1 MPRETSNPLGRDPSS
16 RSGPINRGGRYP
28 MNFTRHLVLSSG
40 PSHLKR
46 SILSSYIRHLD
57 GLMANQPM
65 LTHNCA
71 VIHLVF
77 FYFGGCLDSAMAVK
91 GPDPEHLL

>member
-1 MPRETSNPLGRDPSS
+1 MTNLDCKEIIPWWL
-16 RSGPINRGGRYP
+16 
-28 MNFTRHLVLSSG
+28 
-40 PSHLKR
+40 
-46 SILSSYIRHLD
+46 LD
-57 GLMANQPM
+57 GLMSNQPM

-91 GPDPEHLL
+91 GPDPEHKL